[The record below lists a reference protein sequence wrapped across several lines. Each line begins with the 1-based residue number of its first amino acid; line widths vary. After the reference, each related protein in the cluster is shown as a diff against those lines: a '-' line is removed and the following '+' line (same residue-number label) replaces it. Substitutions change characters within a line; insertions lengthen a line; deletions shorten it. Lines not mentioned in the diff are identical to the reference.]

1 MCVKAQKLIATIADW
16 LTGSRRYPTMTN
28 ITTLRPGERFM
39 FKNFE
44 WVCLDPNHPDGGVLA
59 IMAEPWAK
67 DVKFCPSDKF
77 ADEKGNWNNYR
88 TSNVRG
94 ILSDMANAVF
104 EGKSLLP
111 HTVDLVAD
119 NGDRAYGTV
128 HDDVFILT
136 CDEYRKY
143 RDYIPHYDSWIWT
156 ATPWYC
162 GDKDS
167 GTDYADSVRAV
178 YTEDLLNNHYA
189 CNSFAVVPACI
200 LDPASLNL
208 RQSMAYVEEVS
219 E

>member
-1 MCVKAQKLIATIADW
+1 
-16 LTGSRRYPTMTN
+16 MTN
-28 ITTLRPGERFM
+28 ITTLRPGEHFM

-59 IMAEPWAK
+59 IMATPWTK

-77 ADEKGNWNNYR
+77 TDEKGNWNNYR
-88 TSNVRG
+88 TSNVRE

-104 EGKSLLP
+104 EEKSLLP

-128 HDDVFILT
+128 QDFVFILT

-143 RDYIPHYDSWIWT
+143 REFIPHYDRWIWT
-156 ATPWYC
+156 ATPWGC

-167 GTDYADSVRAV
+167 DAGGSSIVRTVNAGG
-178 YTEDLLNNHYA
+178 LLYNYGA
-189 CNSFAVVPACI
+189 CNCGAVAPACI
-200 LDPASLNL
+200 LNPKSLNL
-208 RQSMAYVEEVS
+208 RQSMAYVEEAS

>member
-1 MCVKAQKLIATIADW
+1 
-16 LTGSRRYPTMTN
+16 MTN
-28 ITTLRPGERFM
+28 ITTLRPGEHFM
-39 FKNFE
+39 FKGFE
-44 WVCLDPNHPDGGVLA
+44 LVCLDPNHPDGGVLS

-77 ADEKGNWNNYR
+77 TDEKGNWNNYR

-94 ILSDMANAVF
+94 VLSDMANAVF
-104 EGKSLLP
+104 GGTCLLA

-128 HDDVFILT
+128 QDFVFILT

-143 RDYIPHYDSWIWT
+143 RDYIPHYGSCVWT

-167 GTDYADSVRAV
+167 DMGAAGIVRLVDVDGKLCNNGTCGSDAV
-178 YTEDLLNNHYA
+178 A
-189 CNSFAVVPACI
+189 PACI
-200 LDPASLNL
+200 LNPKSLNL
-208 RQSMAYVEEVS
+208 RPGMAYVEEVS
-219 E
+219 K

>member
-1 MCVKAQKLIATIADW
+1 
-16 LTGSRRYPTMTN
+16 MTN
-28 ITTLRPGERFM
+28 ITTLCPGEHFM

-44 WVCLDPNHPDGGVLA
+44 WVCLDPNHHDGGVLA

-67 DVKFCPSDKF
+67 DVKFCPNDNF
-77 ADEKGNWNNYR
+77 ADENGNWNNYR
-88 TSNVRG
+88 TSNVRR
-94 ILSDMANAVF
+94 ILSAVANAVF
-104 EGKSLLP
+104 DRKSLLS

-119 NGDRAYGTV
+119 NGDRAYGAV
-128 HDDVFILT
+128 ADLVFILT

-167 GTDYADSVRAV
+167 DADYASYIRYVNKDGQLSLSYAYYGGAV
-178 YTEDLLNNHYA
+178 ASACVLNPK
-189 CNSFAVVPACI
+189 F
-200 LDPASLNL
+200 LNL
-208 RQSMAYVEEVS
+208 RQNMAYVEEVS

>member
-1 MCVKAQKLIATIADW
+1 
-16 LTGSRRYPTMTN
+16 MTN
-28 ITTLRPGERFM
+28 ITTLRPGEHFM

-59 IMAEPWAK
+59 IMADPWAK

-104 EGKSLLP
+104 DRESLLL

-119 NGDRAYGTV
+119 NGDRAYGAV
-128 HDDVFILT
+128 ADLVFILT

-143 RDYIPHYDSWIWT
+143 RDYIPHYDSLIWT
-156 ATPWYC
+156 ATPLCC
-162 GDKDS
+162 GDDDS
-167 GTDYADSVRAV
+167 DMGFASHVRSMSVSGKLYNSNTYNNNAV
-178 YTEDLLNNHYA
+178 A
-189 CNSFAVVPACI
+189 PACI
-200 LDPASLNL
+200 LNPKSLNL

-219 E
+219 K

>member
-1 MCVKAQKLIATIADW
+1 
-16 LTGSRRYPTMTN
+16 MTN
-28 ITTLRPGERFM
+28 ITALRPGEHFM
-39 FKNFE
+39 FKGFE
-44 WVCLDPNHPDGGVLA
+44 WVCLDPNHQDGGVLA
-59 IMAEPWAK
+59 IMAKPWAK
-67 DVKFCPSDKF
+67 DVQFCPSDKF

-104 EGKSLLP
+104 DKKSLLP

-128 HDDVFILT
+128 QDFVFILT

-143 RDYIPHYDSWIWT
+143 RDYIPRYDSRIWT

-162 GDKDS
+162 GDKDFD
-167 GTDYADSVRAV
+167 TNYAGNVRIVNTNDRFGIETACFSCAV
-178 YTEDLLNNHYA
+178 A
-189 CNSFAVVPACI
+189 PACI
-200 LDPASLNL
+200 LNPESLNL
-208 RQSMAYVEEVS
+208 RQSMAYVEEAA

>member
-1 MCVKAQKLIATIADW
+1 
-16 LTGSRRYPTMTN
+16 MTN
-28 ITTLRPGERFM
+28 ITTLHPGEHFM

-59 IMAEPWAK
+59 IMAKPWAK
-67 DVKFCPSDKF
+67 DVMFCPSDKF

-119 NGDRAYGTV
+119 NGDPAYGTV
-128 HDDVFILT
+128 EDFMFLIT

-143 RDYIPHYDSWIWT
+143 REFIPHYDSWIWT
-156 ATPWYC
+156 ATPWCC
-162 GDKDS
+162 GDENSDD
-167 GTDYADSVRAV
+167 GNAYSVRGAFNPG
-178 YTEDLLNNHYA
+178 LLSTSSAYYG
-189 CNSFAVVPACI
+189 NSVVPACI
-200 LDPASLNL
+200 LNPASLNL
-208 RQSMAYVEEVS
+208 RQNMAYV
-219 E
+219 

>member
-1 MCVKAQKLIATIADW
+1 
-16 LTGSRRYPTMTN
+16 MTN
-28 ITTLRPGERFM
+28 ITTLRPGEHFM

-59 IMAEPWAK
+59 IMAKPWSK
-67 DVKFCPSDKF
+67 EVKFCPSGMF

-94 ILSDMANAVF
+94 LLSSDMISNVF
-104 EGKSLLP
+104 KGKDSLLA

-128 HDDVFILT
+128 HDFVFLLT
-136 CDEYRKY
+136 CDEYRRY
-143 RDYIPHYDSWIWT
+143 RDYIPHYVIPIWT

-162 GDKDS
+162 GDEDS
-167 GTDYADSVRAV
+167 DTGEASVVRNV
-178 YTEDLLNNHYA
+178 YTGGQLCHD
-189 CNSFAVVPACI
+189 FARHGGAIAPACI
-200 LDPASLNL
+200 LNPASLNL
-208 RQSMAYVEEVS
+208 RQSMAYVEEVA

>member
-1 MCVKAQKLIATIADW
+1 
-16 LTGSRRYPTMTN
+16 MTN
-28 ITTLRPGERFM
+28 ITTLRPGEHFM

-88 TSNVRG
+88 TSLIRETLNDSIAKKLRTNKLG
-94 ILSDMANAVF
+94 DN
-104 EGKSLLP
+104 LLL

-119 NGDRAYGTV
+119 NGDRAYGAV
-128 HDDVFILT
+128 ADLVFILT

-156 ATPWYC
+156 ATPWFC
-162 GDKDS
+162 GDKNSDIGCAHGVRYVNTVGRMGHI
-167 GTDYADSVRAV
+167 GTCNGRAV
-178 YTEDLLNNHYA
+178 A
-189 CNSFAVVPACI
+189 PACV
-200 LDPASLNL
+200 LNPKSLNL
-208 RQSMAYVEEVS
+208 RQSMAFVEEVS

>member
-1 MCVKAQKLIATIADW
+1 
-16 LTGSRRYPTMTN
+16 MTN
-28 ITTLRPGERFM
+28 ITTLRPGEHFM
-39 FKNFE
+39 FKGVE

-59 IMAEPWAK
+59 IMATPWEK
-67 DVKFCPSDKF
+67 DVKFCPNNKF

-94 ILSDMANAVF
+94 VLSDMANAVF
-104 EGKSLLP
+104 EKQSLLR
-111 HTVDLVAD
+111 HNVDLVAD

-128 HDDVFILT
+128 QDFAFILT

-143 RDYIPHYDSWIWT
+143 RDYIPHYDRWIWT
-156 ATPWYC
+156 ATPLGC

-167 GTDYADSVRAV
+167 DAGESIVVRTV
-178 YTEDLLNNHYA
+178 NDDGLLYNYGA
-189 CNSFAVVPACI
+189 CNGGAVAPACI
-200 LDPASLNL
+200 LNPKSLNL

>member
-1 MCVKAQKLIATIADW
+1 
-16 LTGSRRYPTMTN
+16 MTN
-28 ITTLRPGERFM
+28 ITTLRPGEHFM

-59 IMAEPWAK
+59 IMAKPWAE

-94 ILSDMANAVF
+94 ILSDMANVVF
-104 EGKSLLP
+104 DKKSLLS

-119 NGDRAYGTV
+119 NGDRTYGTV
-128 HDDVFILT
+128 EDSVFLIT

-143 RDYIPHYDSWIWT
+143 REFIPRYNDWIWT

-167 GTDYADSVRAV
+167 GAGIASVVRYVGAGGQLRGSVAYGSGAV
-178 YTEDLLNNHYA
+178 A
-189 CNSFAVVPACI
+189 PACI
-200 LDPASLNL
+200 LNPASLNL
-208 RQSMAYVEEVS
+208 RQSIAIVEEAS

>member
-1 MCVKAQKLIATIADW
+1 
-16 LTGSRRYPTMTN
+16 MTN
-28 ITTLRPGERFM
+28 ITTLRPGEHFM
-39 FKNFE
+39 FKTFE

-59 IMAEPWAK
+59 IMAEPWAI
-67 DVKFCPSDKF
+67 DVKFCPSYKF
-77 ADEKGNWNNYR
+77 ADEKGNRNNYR

-104 EGKSLLP
+104 EKKSLLS

-128 HDDVFILT
+128 QDFVFILT

-143 RDYIPHYDSWIWT
+143 RDYIPRYVSGIWT
-156 ATPWYC
+156 ATPWCC

-167 GTDYADSVRAV
+167 NTGIAHVVRGVSKGGLFGNSSALYRSAV
-178 YTEDLLNNHYA
+178 A
-189 CNSFAVVPACI
+189 PACV
-200 LDPASLNL
+200 LNPEFLNL
-208 RQSMAYVEEVS
+208 RKDMAYVEEAS

>member
-1 MCVKAQKLIATIADW
+1 
-16 LTGSRRYPTMTN
+16 MTN
-28 ITTLRPGERFM
+28 ITALRPGEHFM

-59 IMAEPWAK
+59 IMAEPWGK

-77 ADEKGNWNNYR
+77 ADKMGNWNDYR

-94 ILSDMANAVF
+94 VLSDMANAVF
-104 EGKSLLP
+104 AGKGLLP

-128 HDDVFILT
+128 QDFVFILT

-162 GDKDS
+162 GGKDF
-167 GTDYADSVRAV
+167 GHVRCVSVGGKLRGDE
-178 YTEDLLNNHYA
+178 TFMSH
-189 CNSFAVVPACI
+189 AVVPVCV
-200 LDPASLNL
+200 LNPKSLNL
-208 RQSMAYVEEVS
+208 RQSMAYVKEREEK
-219 E
+219 ENETD

>member
-1 MCVKAQKLIATIADW
+1 M
-16 LTGSRRYPTMTN
+16 
-28 ITTLRPGERFM
+28 RPGEHFM

-44 WVCLDPNHPDGGVLA
+44 WVCLDPNHHDGGVLA
-59 IMAEPWAK
+59 IMAKPWAK

-104 EGKSLLP
+104 DRKILLS

-119 NGDRAYGTV
+119 NGDRAYGAV
-128 HDDVFILT
+128 EDLVFILT

-167 GTDYADSVRAV
+167 DTGDASDVRGVNAAGPLSNDDAYLSNAV
-178 YTEDLLNNHYA
+178 A
-189 CNSFAVVPACI
+189 PACV
-200 LDPASLNL
+200 LNPKFLNL
-208 RQSMAYVEEVS
+208 HQSIAYVEEVS

>member
-1 MCVKAQKLIATIADW
+1 
-16 LTGSRRYPTMTN
+16 MTD
-28 ITTLRPGERFM
+28 ITTLRSGEHFM

-44 WVCLDPNHPDGGVLA
+44 WVCLDPHPPDGGVLV
-59 IMAEPWAK
+59 IMAKPWAE
-67 DVKFCPSDKF
+67 DVKFSPNDKF

-104 EGKSLLP
+104 EKKSLLS
-111 HTVDLVAD
+111 HTVELVAD
-119 NGDRAYGTV
+119 NGDRAYGAV
-128 HDDVFILT
+128 EDLVFILT

-143 RDYIPHYDSWIWT
+143 REFIPHYDSWIWT

-167 GTDYADSVRAV
+167 DTGDASDVRGVNAAGPLSNDDAYLSNAV
-178 YTEDLLNNHYA
+178 A
-189 CNSFAVVPACI
+189 PACV
-200 LDPASLNL
+200 LNPKFLNL
-208 RQSMAYVEEVS
+208 HQSIAYVEEVS

>member
-1 MCVKAQKLIATIADW
+1 
-16 LTGSRRYPTMTN
+16 MTN
-28 ITTLRPGERFM
+28 ITTLRPGEHFM

-59 IMAEPWAK
+59 IMAKPWAN

-104 EGKSLLP
+104 DRKSLLS
-111 HTVDLVAD
+111 HTVNLIAD
-119 NGDRAYGTV
+119 NGDRNYGTV
-128 HDDVFILT
+128 QDFVFILT

-143 RDYIPHYDSWIWT
+143 REFIPHYDDWIWT
-156 ATPWYC
+156 ATPWWC

-167 GTDYADSVRAV
+167 GTGNARNIRGV
-178 YTEDLLNNHYA
+178 YTAGKLYSSYVYDGGA
-189 CNSFAVVPACI
+189 IVPACV
-200 LDPASLNL
+200 LNPASLNL
-208 RQSMAYVEEVS
+208 RQSMAYVEAIS

>member
-1 MCVKAQKLIATIADW
+1 
-16 LTGSRRYPTMTN
+16 MTN
-28 ITTLRPGERFM
+28 ITTMRSGEHFM
-39 FKNFE
+39 FKNCE

-94 ILSDMANAVF
+94 ILSKMANAVF
-104 EGKSLLP
+104 DRKSLLS

-128 HDDVFILT
+128 EDTVFILT

-143 RDYIPHYDSWIWT
+143 CDYIPHYDSWILT

-162 GDKDS
+162 GNKDS
-167 GTDYADSVRAV
+167 DTGKTSKVRTVSVGGQLYRCNAYGSYAVS
-178 YTEDLLNNHYA
+178 
-189 CNSFAVVPACI
+189 PACI
-200 LDPASLNL
+200 LNPKFLNL
-208 RQSMAYVEEVS
+208 RQNMAYVEEVS

>member
-1 MCVKAQKLIATIADW
+1 
-16 LTGSRRYPTMTN
+16 MTN
-28 ITTLRPGERFM
+28 ITTLRPGEHFM

-59 IMAEPWAK
+59 IMATPWTK

-77 ADEKGNWNNYR
+77 TDEKGNWNNYR
-88 TSNVRG
+88 TSNVRE

-104 EGKSLLP
+104 EEKSLLP

-128 HDDVFILT
+128 QDFVFILT

-143 RDYIPHYDSWIWT
+143 REFIPHYDDWIWT
-156 ATPWYC
+156 ATPWFC
-162 GDKDS
+162 GYKDS
-167 GTDYADSVRAV
+167 DTGCGAAMVRAV
-178 YTEDLLNNHYA
+178 DIGGWFGCVGACLNG
-189 CNSFAVVPACI
+189 AVAPACV
-200 LDPASLNL
+200 LNPKSLNL
-208 RQSMAYVEEVS
+208 RQNMAYVEEVS